1 MEGSAW
7 CPLMPQAAC
16 CALPIACPT
25 RRPSKGRGSL
35 YSAMH
40 VLCKRNCT
48 KRSRRS
54 AHRQAL
60 LVRCQVQLQ
69 AWEGRD

>member
-25 RRPSKGRGSL
+25 RRPSKGRGAL

-40 VLCKRNCT
+40 CAV
-48 KRSRRS
+48 
-54 AHRQAL
+54 QA
-60 LVRCQVQLQ
+60 QLHNKKQ
-69 AWEGRD
+69 KKCAPPGAACALPGPAPGVGG